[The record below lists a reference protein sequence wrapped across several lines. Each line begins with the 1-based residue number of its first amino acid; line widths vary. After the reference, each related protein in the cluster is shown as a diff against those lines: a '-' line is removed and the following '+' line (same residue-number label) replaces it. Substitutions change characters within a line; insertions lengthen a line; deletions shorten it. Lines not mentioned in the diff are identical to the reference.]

1 MFDGLMV
8 GQYIPANSPVHRL
21 DPRTKILSM
30 LLLITA
36 AALAKGTGF
45 LPVAAVS
52 VFALLL
58 SRVPFLFLW
67 RGFKALWVILFI
79 TFILQIFFT
88 PGETIYTAGPLTI
101 TKEGLLLGGQ
111 MLLRLV
117 LLILISSLLTMTT
130 TPVGLTAGIEHL
142 GRPLQR
148 FGVPVHEMAM
158 MMTIALRFVPTLL
171 QEAFTVSRAQQSR
184 GAGLSG
190 VTLERKFT
198 ALVSLMV
205 PVFAGA
211 FRRAEELSTAM
222 ETRCYHGGAGR
233 TKMKLLTYHPG
244 DYMAL
249 AVSLA
254 VPLAVLA
261 LRLSGSNGG

>member
-8 GQYIPANSPVHRL
+8 GQYIPGNSPVHRL

-30 LLLITA
+30 LLFIA
-36 AALAKGTGF
+36 AVTLAKGTGF
-45 LPVAAVS
+45 LPVAVATI
-52 VFALLL
+52 FALLL

-67 RGFKALWVILFI
+67 RGFKALWVILLI
-79 TFILQIFFT
+79 TFVLQIFFT
-88 PGETIYTAGPLTI
+88 PGETIYTVGPLTI
-101 TKEGLLLGGQ
+101 TKQGLLLGGQ
-111 MLLRLV
+111 MLFRLV

-130 TPVGLTAGIEHL
+130 TPVSLTAGIEHL

-148 FGVPVHEMAM
+148 FGIPVHEMAM

-190 VTLERKFT
+190 VSMEKKFS
-198 ALVSLMV
+198 ALVALMV

-222 ETRCYHGGAGR
+222 ETRCYRGGAGR
-233 TKMKLLTYHPG
+233 TKMKLLNYHLR
-244 DYMAL
+244 DYIAL
-249 AVSLA
+249 AISGA
-254 VPLAVLA
+254 VPLAALV
-261 LRLSGSNGG
+261 LRLSD